1 MDFLETYGSIIDD
14 LRKELKEISKESK
27 KAADESDKRWHEK
40 LDTKCVL
47 KTSNK
52 VYTAREAIKVAKK
65 QRDYIIQELL
75 KGSLDPKLTENLTY
89 LNEVIAAYN
98 SEFEDK
104 ENDKS
109 EILYTDTKIKKG
121 LAIKNAIVKSIEKID
136 EQVSYIMSNSKD
148 FKDCEDKGELEIVK
162 SNYEKIIDLKQF
174 KKSLEKLLTYNGEII
189 SKSKLNAI
197 TNNLTEDAKNV
208 VEMYYTLIT
217 DSLINMNKLE
227 GKKPNLNDDEK
238 NLIDEVNY
246 YLDIAKDNNSKAA
259 LNYACDLIKNIKDKD
274 IQNDLEAEAAEIAIK
289 ICDDKELKEASRFVE
304 LAEKTQKAKDFYNA
318 KNAVNNLNDGKEKE
332 KLNKRIDSLEEQNKN
347 IFSSLI
353 DHLKQNITDEKL
365 IKKGEIEEL
374 SDRYQYLP
382 EAYLNQPI
390 SDDETIKDDYDRIVT
405 IYNNQVQN
413 EYQEDLD
420 EEEFKKYSLQ
430 EKFVEL
436 FGSVV
441 NFISGTKVVKNFNKK
456 RLERLNKKLAEAETD
471 EEKEKYENKIKK
483 TNKSISD
490 NDVVSGVKLFIARN
504 KLAKKKFKLY
514 KGNVKD
520 SDFVTTE
527 DNERVYENKATN
539 NISKSLSKG
548 LSRKLKDESIFED
561 RNRVITIF
569 DQYLELIASGTY
581 DKEYVDEFIE
591 VLRKVAAKK
600 AITENEFHGY
610 LEELKIICNY
620 RAYNEY
626 IPYHLDT
633 DEVDDVIKFYDSDE
647 YKTAKTK
654 PRYIKRK

>member
-52 VYTAREAIKVAKK
+52 VYTAREAIKVANK

-189 SKSKLNAI
+189 SKSKLNSI
-197 TNNLTEDAKNV
+197 TNNLSEDAKNV

-217 DSLINMNKLE
+217 NNLINMNKV
-227 GKKPNLNDDEK
+227 GKDVLTPSVDPTPTPSVDPTD
-238 NLIDEVNY
+238 ID
-246 YLDIAKDNNSKAA
+246 KARK
-259 LNYACDLIKNIKDKD
+259 L
-274 IQNDLEAEAAEIAIK
+274 
-289 ICDDKELKEASRFVE
+289 VE

-365 IKKGEIEEL
+365 IRKEEIKEL

-413 EYQEDLD
+413 EYQESLD

-561 RNRVITIF
+561 RNRVITIL

>member
-14 LRKELKEISKESK
+14 VRKELKEISKESK

-65 QRDYIIQELL
+65 QREYIIQELL

-189 SKSKLNAI
+189 SKSKLNSI
-197 TNNLTEDAKNV
+197 TNNLSEDAKNV

-217 DSLINMNKLE
+217 NNLINMNKV
-227 GKKPNLNDDEK
+227 GKDVLTPSVDPTPTPSVDPTD
-238 NLIDEVNY
+238 ID
-246 YLDIAKDNNSKAA
+246 KARK
-259 LNYACDLIKNIKDKD
+259 L
-274 IQNDLEAEAAEIAIK
+274 
-289 ICDDKELKEASRFVE
+289 VE

-365 IKKGEIEEL
+365 IRKEEIKEL

-413 EYQEDLD
+413 EYQESLD

-561 RNRVITIF
+561 RNRVITIL

>member
-14 LRKELKEISKESK
+14 LRKELKEISKKSK

-65 QRDYIIQELL
+65 QREYIIQELL

-217 DSLINMNKLE
+217 NNLINMNKV
-227 GKKPNLNDDEK
+227 GKDVLTPSVDPTPTPSVDPTD
-238 NLIDEVNY
+238 ID
-246 YLDIAKDNNSKAA
+246 KARK
-259 LNYACDLIKNIKDKD
+259 L
-274 IQNDLEAEAAEIAIK
+274 
-289 ICDDKELKEASRFVE
+289 VE

-365 IKKGEIEEL
+365 IRKEEIKEL

-413 EYQEDLD
+413 EYQESLD

-504 KLAKKKFKLY
+504 KLAKQKFKLY

-561 RNRVITIF
+561 RNRVITIL

>member
-27 KAADESDKRWHEK
+27 KAANESDKRWHEK

-98 SEFEDK
+98 SEFEAKKDSLYT
-104 ENDKS
+104 NDKA
-109 EILYTDTKIKKG
+109 KKS

-148 FKDCEDKGELEIVK
+148 FKDCEDKDELEIVK
-162 SNYEKIIDLKQF
+162 SNYEKIIDLKLF
-174 KKSLEKLLTYNGEII
+174 KEALEKLLSYNGEII
-189 SKSKLNAI
+189 SESKLNAI

-217 DSLINMNKLE
+217 NNLINMNKV
-227 GKKPNLNDDEK
+227 GKDVLTPSVDPTPTPSVDPTPTPSVDPTD
-238 NLIDEVNY
+238 ID
-246 YLDIAKDNNSKAA
+246 KARK
-259 LNYACDLIKNIKDKD
+259 L
-274 IQNDLEAEAAEIAIK
+274 
-289 ICDDKELKEASRFVE
+289 VE
-304 LAEKTQKAKDFYNA
+304 LAEKTQKSKDFYNA
-318 KNAVNNLNDGKEKE
+318 KDIVNNLNDGKEKE
-332 KLNKRIDSLEEQNKN
+332 ELNKRIDALEEKNKN

-353 DHLKQNITDEKL
+353 DKLKQNITDEKP
-365 IKKGEIEEL
+365 IKKEEIEEL

-382 EAYLNQPI
+382 EAYEQ
-390 SDDETIKDDYDRIVT
+390 SIKDTYDRIVT

-413 EYQEDLD
+413 EYQESLD
-420 EEEFKKYSLQ
+420 EKEFKKYSLQ

-441 NFISGTKVVKNFNKK
+441 NFVSGTKVAKNFNKK
-456 RLERLNKKLAEAETD
+456 KLERLNKKLTEAKTD

-483 TNKSISD
+483 INKSISD

-504 KLAKKKFKLY
+504 KLAKKKVKLY

-520 SDFVTTE
+520 SDFVTAE
-527 DNERVYENKATN
+527 DNEIVYENEVTN
-539 NISKSLSKG
+539 NISKLLSKG

-561 RNRVITIF
+561 RNRVITIL

-591 VLRKVAAKK
+591 VLRKVAAKQ

-647 YKTAKTK
+647 YKKAVRE

>member
-52 VYTAREAIKVAKK
+52 VYTAREAIKVANK

-189 SKSKLNAI
+189 SKSKLNSI
-197 TNNLTEDAKNV
+197 TNNLSEDAKNV

-217 DSLINMNKLE
+217 NNLINMNKV
-227 GKKPNLNDDEK
+227 GKDVLTPSVDPTPTPSVDPTD
-238 NLIDEVNY
+238 ID
-246 YLDIAKDNNSKAA
+246 KARK
-259 LNYACDLIKNIKDKD
+259 L
-274 IQNDLEAEAAEIAIK
+274 
-289 ICDDKELKEASRFVE
+289 VE

-365 IKKGEIEEL
+365 IKKEEIEEL
-374 SDRYQYLP
+374 SDRYQYLS

-413 EYQEDLD
+413 EYQESLD

-561 RNRVITIF
+561 RNRVITIL

>member
-52 VYTAREAIKVAKK
+52 VYTAREAIKVANK

-189 SKSKLNAI
+189 SKSKLNSI
-197 TNNLTEDAKNV
+197 TNNLSEDAKNV

-217 DSLINMNKLE
+217 NNLINMNKV
-227 GKKPNLNDDEK
+227 GKDVLTPSEDPTPTPTVDPTD
-238 NLIDEVNY
+238 ID
-246 YLDIAKDNNSKAA
+246 KARK
-259 LNYACDLIKNIKDKD
+259 L
-274 IQNDLEAEAAEIAIK
+274 
-289 ICDDKELKEASRFVE
+289 VE

-347 IFSSLI
+347 IFSSLM

-365 IKKGEIEEL
+365 IKKEEIEEL
-374 SDRYQYLP
+374 SDRYQYLS

-413 EYQEDLD
+413 EYQESLD

-561 RNRVITIF
+561 RNRVITIL

>member
-1 MDFLETYGSIIDD
+1 M
-14 LRKELKEISKESK
+14 
-27 KAADESDKRWHEK
+27 
-40 LDTKCVL
+40 
-47 KTSNK
+47 
-52 VYTAREAIKVAKK
+52 
-65 QRDYIIQELL
+65 
-75 KGSLDPKLTENLTY
+75 
-89 LNEVIAAYN
+89 
-98 SEFEDK
+98 
-104 ENDKS
+104 
-109 EILYTDTKIKKG
+109 
-121 LAIKNAIVKSIEKID
+121 
-136 EQVSYIMSNSKD
+136 
-148 FKDCEDKGELEIVK
+148 
-162 SNYEKIIDLKQF
+162 
-174 KKSLEKLLTYNGEII
+174 
-189 SKSKLNAI
+189 
-197 TNNLTEDAKNV
+197 
-208 VEMYYTLIT
+208 
-217 DSLINMNKLE
+217 
-227 GKKPNLNDDEK
+227 
-238 NLIDEVNY
+238 
-246 YLDIAKDNNSKAA
+246 
-259 LNYACDLIKNIKDKD
+259 
-274 IQNDLEAEAAEIAIK
+274 
-289 ICDDKELKEASRFVE
+289 
-304 LAEKTQKAKDFYNA
+304 
-318 KNAVNNLNDGKEKE
+318 
-332 KLNKRIDSLEEQNKN
+332 
-347 IFSSLI
+347 
-353 DHLKQNITDEKL
+353 
-365 IKKGEIEEL
+365 

-413 EYQEDLD
+413 EYQESLD

-561 RNRVITIF
+561 RNRVITIL

>member
-27 KAADESDKRWHEK
+27 KAANESDKRWHEK

-89 LNEVIAAYN
+89 LNEVISAYN
-98 SEFEDK
+98 SEFENK
-104 ENDKS
+104 ENDKTK
-109 EILYTDTKIKKG
+109 ILYTDAKLKKG

-136 EQVSYIMSNSKD
+136 EQVSYIMSSSKD
-148 FKDCEDKGELEIVK
+148 FKDCEDKDELEIVK

-189 SKSKLNAI
+189 NESKLNAI

-217 DSLINMNKLE
+217 NNLINMNKV
-227 GKKPNLNDDEK
+227 GKDVLTPTPSVDPTPTPSVDPTD
-238 NLIDEVNY
+238 ID
-246 YLDIAKDNNSKAA
+246 KARK
-259 LNYACDLIKNIKDKD
+259 L
-274 IQNDLEAEAAEIAIK
+274 
-289 ICDDKELKEASRFVE
+289 VE
-304 LAEKTQKAKDFYNA
+304 LAEKTQKSKDFYNA
-318 KNAVNNLNDGKEKE
+318 KDIVNNLNDGKEKE
-332 KLNKRIDSLEEQNKN
+332 ELNKRIDALEEKNKN

-353 DHLKQNITDEKL
+353 DELKQNITDEKP
-365 IKKGEIEEL
+365 IKKEEIEEL

-382 EAYLNQPI
+382 EAYEQ
-390 SDDETIKDDYDRIVT
+390 SIKDTYDRIVT

-413 EYQEDLD
+413 EYQESLD
-420 EEEFKKYSLQ
+420 EKEFKKYSLQ

-441 NFISGTKVVKNFNKK
+441 NFVSGTKVAKNFNKK
-456 RLERLNKKLAEAETD
+456 KLERLNKKLTEAKID

-483 TNKSISD
+483 INKSISD
-490 NDVVSGVKLFIARN
+490 SDVVSGVKLFIARN
-504 KLAKKKFKLY
+504 KLAKKKVKLY

-520 SDFVTTE
+520 SDFVITE
-527 DNERVYENKATN
+527 DNEIVYENKVTN
-539 NISKSLSKG
+539 NISKLLSKG

-561 RNRVITIF
+561 RNRVITIL

-591 VLRKVAAKK
+591 VLRKVSAKK

-620 RAYNEY
+620 RACNEC

-633 DEVDDVIKFYDSDE
+633 NEVDDVIKFYDSDE

>member
-52 VYTAREAIKVAKK
+52 VYTAREAIKVANK

-189 SKSKLNAI
+189 SKSKLNSI
-197 TNNLTEDAKNV
+197 TNNLSEDAKNV

-217 DSLINMNKLE
+217 NNLINMNKV
-227 GKKPNLNDDEK
+227 GKDVLTPSVDPTPTPSVDPTD
-238 NLIDEVNY
+238 ID
-246 YLDIAKDNNSKAA
+246 KARK
-259 LNYACDLIKNIKDKD
+259 L
-274 IQNDLEAEAAEIAIK
+274 
-289 ICDDKELKEASRFVE
+289 VE

-347 IFSSLI
+347 IFSSLM

-365 IKKGEIEEL
+365 IKKEEIEEL
-374 SDRYQYLP
+374 SDRYQYLS

-413 EYQEDLD
+413 EYQESLD

-561 RNRVITIF
+561 RNRVITIL

>member
-52 VYTAREAIKVAKK
+52 VYTAREAIKVANK

-189 SKSKLNAI
+189 SKSKLNSI
-197 TNNLTEDAKNV
+197 TNNLSEDAKNV

-217 DSLINMNKLE
+217 NNLINMNKV
-227 GKKPNLNDDEK
+227 GKDVLTPSVDPTPTPSVDPTD
-238 NLIDEVNY
+238 ID
-246 YLDIAKDNNSKAA
+246 KARK
-259 LNYACDLIKNIKDKD
+259 L
-274 IQNDLEAEAAEIAIK
+274 
-289 ICDDKELKEASRFVE
+289 VE

-347 IFSSLI
+347 IFSSLM

-365 IKKGEIEEL
+365 IKKEEIEEL
-374 SDRYQYLP
+374 SDRYQYLS

-413 EYQEDLD
+413 EYQESLD

-561 RNRVITIF
+561 RNRVITIL

-581 DKEYVDEFIE
+581 DKVYVDEFIE

>member
-14 LRKELKEISKESK
+14 VRKELKEISKESK

-65 QRDYIIQELL
+65 QREYIIQELL

-189 SKSKLNAI
+189 SKSKLNSI
-197 TNNLTEDAKNV
+197 TNNLSEDAKNV

-217 DSLINMNKLE
+217 NNLINMNKV
-227 GKKPNLNDDEK
+227 GKDVLTPSVDPTPTPSVDPTD
-238 NLIDEVNY
+238 ID
-246 YLDIAKDNNSKAA
+246 KARK
-259 LNYACDLIKNIKDKD
+259 L
-274 IQNDLEAEAAEIAIK
+274 
-289 ICDDKELKEASRFVE
+289 VE

-318 KNAVNNLNDGKEKE
+318 KNTVNNLNDGKEKE

-365 IKKGEIEEL
+365 IRKEEIKEL

-413 EYQEDLD
+413 EYQESLD

-561 RNRVITIF
+561 RNRVITIL